1 MGELGEKLRQA
12 REAKGVSLAEIAAQ
26 TRIGVRMLQ
35 ALETEQFDRLPGGVF
50 NKSFLRQYA
59 AFLDLE
65 QEDFVQDYL
74 RRLEPRRE
82 VPAEPSA
89 PATLAV
95 SAAGSRALLWTLGSA
110 GLALLVVG
118 ILFFSLRDRSSNE
131 TLELA
136 ATPEIAESHEAASA
150 PTPSAAASETGKP
163 TETSSALSG
172 ESISTAKGPS
182 ASDPADSAEP
192 VPAAT
197 PARPSAAI
205 FPAVDPEGGEVL
217 VLQINAHST
226 VWLSIT
232 ADGEKLWQGT
242 LQPDQS
248 REVEASDSIR
258 VTVGNAGGVE
268 MTLNGESLGALGQ
281 EGEVKTITLAAGGT
295 SEPVF

>member
-35 ALETEQFDRLPGGVF
+35 ALETEQFNHLPGGVF
-50 NKSFLRQYA
+50 NRSFLRQYA

-65 QEDFVQDYL
+65 QENFVQDYL
-74 RRLEPRRE
+74 RRLEPPRE
-82 VPAEPSA
+82 VPDEPSA
-89 PATLAV
+89 PTTLPV
-95 SAAGSRALLWTLGSA
+95 SVAGSQALRWTLGSA

-150 PTPSAAASETGKP
+150 PTPSAAASEIGKL
-163 TETSSALSG
+163 TEASSALPG
-172 ESISTAKGPS
+172 ESISTVKGPS

-192 VPAAT
+192 EPAAT

-226 VWLSIT
+226 VWLAIT

-295 SEPVF
+295 SDPVF

>member
-1 MGELGEKLRQA
+1 
-12 REAKGVSLAEIAAQ
+12 
-26 TRIGVRMLQ
+26 
-35 ALETEQFDRLPGGVF
+35 
-50 NKSFLRQYA
+50 
-59 AFLDLE
+59 
-65 QEDFVQDYL
+65 
-74 RRLEPRRE
+74 
-82 VPAEPSA
+82 
-89 PATLAV
+89 
-95 SAAGSRALLWTLGSA
+95 
-110 GLALLVVG
+110 
-118 ILFFSLRDRSSNE
+118 
-131 TLELA
+131 
-136 ATPEIAESHEAASA
+136 
-150 PTPSAAASETGKP
+150 
-163 TETSSALSG
+163 
-172 ESISTAKGPS
+172 
-182 ASDPADSAEP
+182 

-226 VWLSIT
+226 VWLAIT

-295 SEPVF
+295 SDPVF